1 MGLTVRAAV
10 FASGRGSNF
19 EVLARHPGDGWE
31 VALLVTD
38 RADAVAVERAV
49 TLGVPHQV
57 VSVSGRSSQEIAHEL
72 LPLLETAGI
81 DLILLAGYLRL
92 VPAPVVEAFAGRILN
107 VHPALLPGFGGKG
120 MFGLNVH
127 AAVLAAGVRVT
138 GVTVHRVGLSYDDGP
153 ILAQWPVPVHPGD
166 TPERL
171 ARRVAAVEHRLFPAV
186 VDRVAQALSGRSGP
200 QALPDPIP
208 GGGAADT
215 FILTAT
221 PPKDFP

>member
-1 MGLTVRAAV
+1 MGLTLRAAV

-19 EVLARHPGDGWE
+19 ESLARHAGEGWE
-31 VALLVTD
+31 VVLLVTD
-38 RADAVAVERAV
+38 RDDVGAVERARV
-49 TLGVPHQV
+49 LGVPHRAV
-57 VSVSGRSSQEIAHEL
+57 PIPDRSPDEIAADMLAL
-72 LPLLETAGI
+72 LREAEI

-92 VPAPVVEAFAGRILN
+92 IPASVVEAFPGRILN

-127 AAVLAAGVRVT
+127 AAVLAAGVRIT

-153 ILAQWPVPVHPGD
+153 ILAQWPVPVHPDD

-171 ARRVAAVEHRLFPAV
+171 AERVSDVEHRLFPAV
-186 VDRVAQALSGRSGP
+186 VDRVALAVHGGIP
-200 QALPDPIP
+200 TAAPIP
-208 GGGAADT
+208 GGDGSHIFT
-215 FILTAT
+215 LTGT